1 MNVIRE
7 LRRQAGLTQ
16 AQLAEAAGTSQ
27 PTIAAYESGNKS
39 PRVRTLWR
47 IARSVGLEPVIS
59 YESAFTRE
67 ERRSLA
73 LHRAIAERL
82 LEAPEEV
89 LDKARGNLKL
99 MSERHPHARGLL
111 DEWQRILSRPV
122 DEIAAVL
129 VDPTPSARELRKVTP
144 FAGVLDPHVRA
155 AVYRRFARTEAAA

>member
-16 AQLAEAAGTSQ
+16 AQLAEEAGTSQ
-27 PTIAAYESGNKS
+27 PTIAAYESGTKS
-39 PRVRTLWR
+39 PRVQTLWR
-47 IARSVGLEPVIS
+47 IARSVGLEPVVS
-59 YESAFTRE
+59 YEPAFTRE

-73 LHRAIAERL
+73 LHRAIAGRL

-99 MSERHPHARGLL
+99 MSEQHPHARGLL
-111 DEWQRILSRPV
+111 DDWQRILSRPV

-144 FAGVLDPHVRA
+144 FAGVLDPHARA